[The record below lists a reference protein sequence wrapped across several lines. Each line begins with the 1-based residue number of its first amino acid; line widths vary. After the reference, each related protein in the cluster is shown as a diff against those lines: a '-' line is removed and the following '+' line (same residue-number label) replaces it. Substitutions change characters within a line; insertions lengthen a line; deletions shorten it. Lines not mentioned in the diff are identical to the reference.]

1 MKPHSLRLSPE
12 SDLIKCIKEYSLS
25 KNLYGYVSGVVGN
38 LSKVCIQ
45 CPGNQKINT
54 FEGNLEIVSLNGHF
68 NVGEVH
74 LHLSFANEGCE
85 VFGGHLEEGC
95 IVKKGAKYIHIV
107 DLDAAKTGYPTNDNS
122 IKKIAETVNIPIQ
135 IGGGIRSQERI
146 EQLFSYGIE
155 KVIMG
160 TSAIENKELVKDLSN
175 KFPGRIIIGI
185 DAKEGKVSTRGWLR
199 QSNILA
205 TDLVKEFSSFKIA
218 NFIVTDINTD
228 GTLEGTN
235 EEFIKRILEIT
246 DIPVIASGGVGS
258 ISDLLSLVK
267 FENSGLFGVIVGK
280 ALYENKFTI
289 IEANNVLSS
298 ERLNDF
304 DLNNNHYA

>member
-1 MKPHSLRLSPE
+1 M
-12 SDLIKCIKEYSLS
+12 
-25 KNLYGYVSGVVGN
+25 
-38 LSKVCIQ
+38 
-45 CPGNQKINT
+45 
-54 FEGNLEIVSLNGHF
+54 
-68 NVGEVH
+68 
-74 LHLSFANEGCE
+74 
-85 VFGGHLEEGC
+85 
-95 IVKKGAKYIHIV
+95 
-107 DLDAAKTGYPTNDNS
+107 DAAKTGSPINDKS
-122 IKKIAETVNIPIQ
+122 IKKIAQTVNIPIQ

-146 EQLFSYGIE
+146 EQLFSYGID

-175 KFPGRIIIGI
+175 KFPGRIIVGI
-185 DAKEGKVSTRGWLR
+185 DAKDGKVSTRGWLE
-199 QSNILA
+199 QSNIFA

-218 NFIVTDINTD
+218 SFIVTDINTD

-235 EEFIKRILEIT
+235 EEFIKSILEIT

-267 FENSGLFGVIVGK
+267 FENSGLSGVIVGK

-289 IEANNVLSS
+289 NEANNVLSS

-304 DLNNNHYA
+304 DLNRNYYA

>member
-1 MKPHSLRLSPE
+1 M
-12 SDLIKCIKEYSLS
+12 
-25 KNLYGYVSGVVGN
+25 
-38 LSKVCIQ
+38 
-45 CPGNQKINT
+45 
-54 FEGNLEIVSLNGHF
+54 
-68 NVGEVH
+68 
-74 LHLSFANEGCE
+74 
-85 VFGGHLEEGC
+85 
-95 IVKKGAKYIHIV
+95 
-107 DLDAAKTGYPTNDNS
+107 DAAKTGLPTNDKS
-122 IKKIAETVNIPIQ
+122 IKKIAKTVNIPIQ

-175 KFPGRIIIGI
+175 KFPGRIIVGI
-185 DAKEGKVSTRGWLR
+185 DAKDGKVSTRGWLE
-199 QSNILA
+199 QSNIFA

-218 NFIVTDINTD
+218 SFIVTDINTD

-235 EEFIKRILEIT
+235 EEFIKSILEIT

-267 FENSGLFGVIVGK
+267 SEKSGLCGVIVGK
-280 ALYENKFTI
+280 ALYEKKFTI
-289 IEANNVLSS
+289 NDANSVLSS

-304 DLNNNHYA
+304 DLNRNYYA

>member
-1 MKPHSLRLSPE
+1 M
-12 SDLIKCIKEYSLS
+12 DLIPAIDLMNGKCVRLFKGDFNKRKDFTKEPHEQAKFWES
-25 KNLYGYVSGVVGN
+25 
-38 LSKVCIQ
+38 
-45 CPGNQKINT
+45 
-54 FEGNLEIVSLNGHF
+54 E
-68 NVGEVH
+68 
-74 LHLSFANEGCE
+74 
-85 VFGGHLEEGC
+85 
-95 IVKKGAKYIHIV
+95 GAKYIHIV
-107 DLDAAKTGYPTNDNS
+107 DLDAAK
-122 IKKIAETVNIPIQ
+122 TVNIPIQ

-160 TSAIENKELVKDLSN
+160 TSAIENKELVKNLSN
-175 KFPGRIIIGI
+175 RFPGRIIIGI
-185 DAKEGKVSTRGWLR
+185 DAKDGKVSTRGWLE
-199 QSNILA
+199 QSNIFA

-218 NFIVTDINTD
+218 SFIVTDINTD

-235 EEFIKRILEIT
+235 EGFIKSILEIT

-289 IEANNVLSS
+289 NEANNVLSS

-304 DLNNNHYA
+304 DLNRNYYA

>member
-1 MKPHSLRLSPE
+1 MELIPAIDLMNGKCVRLFKGDFNKRKDFEKEPYEQAKFWE
-12 SDLIKCIKEYSLS
+12 SE
-25 KNLYGYVSGVVGN
+25 
-38 LSKVCIQ
+38 
-45 CPGNQKINT
+45 
-54 FEGNLEIVSLNGHF
+54 
-68 NVGEVH
+68 
-74 LHLSFANEGCE
+74 
-85 VFGGHLEEGC
+85 
-95 IVKKGAKYIHIV
+95 GAKYLHIV
-107 DLDAAKTGYPTNDNS
+107 DLDAAKTGKPTNDRS
-122 IKKIAETVNIPIQ
+122 IKEIAKTVNIPIQ

-175 KFPGRIIIGI
+175 KFPGRIIVGI
-185 DAKEGKVSTRGWLR
+185 DAKDGKVSTRGWLE

-205 TDLVKEFSSFKIA
+205 TDLIKEFSLLKIA
-218 NFIVTDINTD
+218 NFIITDINTD

-235 EEFIKRILEIT
+235 EEFIKNILEIT

-267 FENSGLFGVIVGK
+267 FENSGLSGVIVGK

-289 IEANNVLSS
+289 YEANNVLSS
-298 ERLNDF
+298 ERLSDF
-304 DLNNNHYA
+304 GLNNNFYA